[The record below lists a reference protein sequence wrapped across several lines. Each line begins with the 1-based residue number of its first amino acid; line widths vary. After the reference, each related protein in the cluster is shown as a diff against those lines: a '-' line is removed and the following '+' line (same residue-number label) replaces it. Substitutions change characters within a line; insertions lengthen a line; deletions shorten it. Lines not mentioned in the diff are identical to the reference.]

1 MKPTLRD
8 PSSRSALDARL
19 ARLRPDTPRRWGR
32 MTASQMIVHLTDS
45 FRGSMG
51 ELGGGT
57 VPRRTSLFGRTI
69 MKWWAL
75 NLPWPHGIRT
85 ARAADQERDGTKPT
99 TFEADMATLR
109 TTTDRFVRELP
120 ALRERSHFFFGM
132 LSEAEWARWGWK
144 HVDHHL
150 RQFGL

>member
-1 MKPTLRD
+1 
-8 PSSRSALDARL
+8 
-19 ARLRPDTPRRWGR
+19 
-32 MTASQMIVHLTDS
+32 MICHLTDA

-51 ELGGGT
+51 DFSAGKT
-57 VPRRTSLFGRTI
+57 PRPATLFGRTV

-85 ARAADQERDGTKPT
+85 AKAADQERGGTRPT
-99 TFEADMATLR
+99 TFDLDLATLR
-109 TTTDRFVRELP
+109 ETIERFVREVP
-120 ALRERSHFFFGM
+120 ALASGQSHYYLGR
-132 LSEAEWARWGWK
+132 LSEDEWARWGYR

>member
-1 MKPTLRD
+1 
-8 PSSRSALDARL
+8 
-19 ARLRPDTPRRWGR
+19 
-32 MTASQMIVHLTDS
+32 MTAGQMICHLTDA

-51 ELGGGT
+51 DFSAGKT
-57 VPRRTSLFGRTI
+57 PRPATLFGRTV

-85 ARAADQERDGTKPT
+85 AKAADQERGGTRPT
-99 TFEADMATLR
+99 TFDLDLATLR
-109 TTTDRFVRELP
+109 ETIERFVREVP
-120 ALRERSHFFFGM
+120 ALASGQSHYYLGR
-132 LSEAEWARWGWK
+132 LSEDEWARWGYR